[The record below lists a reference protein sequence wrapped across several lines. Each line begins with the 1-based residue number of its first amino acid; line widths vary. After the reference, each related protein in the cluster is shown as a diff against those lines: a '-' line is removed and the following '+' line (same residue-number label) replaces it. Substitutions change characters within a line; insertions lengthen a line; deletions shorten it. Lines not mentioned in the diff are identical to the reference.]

1 MQRRLLSKSEKV
13 QRRRE
18 SRDVESRDKEKVIKE
33 ETKSERDFQGRR
45 YSPKVTF

>member
-18 SRDVESRDKEKVIKE
+18 SRDGESLEIKKKSKE